1 MKPPTIT
8 AIMVKWIPG
17 GKNLYQILVTANN
30 FDSRRHRIILRVNG
44 KFYDNLKN
52 YFTQNVILLPDS
64 VTKKSALALP
74 TEDLTIYAQLY
85 DYQNNDIICT
95 KKQEFGSMLL
105 MWKERGRLENTVSDR
120 FNFSGIKIKK

>member
-1 MKPPTIT
+1 
-8 AIMVKWIPG
+8 VS
-17 GKNLYQILVTANN
+17 L
-30 FDSRRHRIILRVNG
+30 
-44 KFYDNLKN
+44 
-52 YFTQNVILLPDS
+52 
-64 VTKKSALALP
+64 KKSALALP